1 MNIAKLL
8 EQLTPATMAEIKPYK
23 RSVLPNQPKHPKS
36 HNYADYARLDA
47 MESPYSFKNLPDE
60 LHTQWLDLIKE
71 AEVNRYPPELSQE
84 MRVQL
89 YDYLGIDKSMEFI
102 AGNGSDELI
111 MLLMLLCG
119 TARGGKV
126 VSPSP
131 SFSMYRHLTQALGGE
146 FIGVDLNADFTLDL
160 DKFAAEI
167 KQHRPQ
173 LVFLSQPNNP
183 TGNLFPQ
190 EAAEIAAELLQ
201 DSGLVVV
208 DRAYE
213 FFSRSDDGNEDS
225 SYPQTLAAK
234 YPNLINL
241 YTLSKIGVAGLRFG
255 FAMGHKEVVNELSK
269 LRLPYNINTLT
280 CASIEFMADNLSH
293 FTKWADE
300 IKESRDE
307 LSRQMMQM
315 PGIQVFP
322 SSTNFLLF
330 RLLGGAKSD
339 VAGVDGRSVGS
350 GVSAVACVDYLQQN
364 KVLIKS
370 FDGYHKSLKNCLR
383 VSLGTEDEN
392 SLFLKQLGVYLKL
405 AG

>member
-1 MNIAKLL
+1 M
-8 EQLTPATMAEIKPYK
+8 QS
-23 RSVLPNQPKHPKS
+23 R
-36 HNYADYARLDA
+36 
-47 MESPYSFKNLPDE
+47 
-60 LHTQWLDLIKE
+60 
-71 AEVNRYPPELSQE
+71 
-84 MRVQL
+84 L
-89 YDYLGIDKSMEFI
+89 YDCLGIDKSMKFI

-126 VSPSP
+126 LSPSP

-160 DKFAAEI
+160 DKFAEEI
-167 KQHRPQ
+167 KKHRPQ

-201 DSGLVVV
+201 ASGLVVV

-213 FFSRSDDGNEDS
+213 FFSRSNDGNDGAANEDS
-225 SYPQTLAAK
+225 SYSKTLATK

-255 FAMGHKEVVNELSK
+255 FAVGHKEVIHELSK

-280 CASIEFMADNLSH
+280 CASIEFMTDNLSH

-330 RLLGGAKSD
+330 RLLGDAN
-339 VAGVDGRSVGS
+339 
-350 GVSAVACVDYLQQN
+350 SAAACVDYLQQN

-370 FDGYHKSLKNCLR
+370 FDGYHDSLKNCLR
-383 VSLGTEDEN
+383 VSLGTADEN
-392 SLFLKQLGVYLKL
+392 SLFLKQLEAYLKQTD
-405 AG
+405 